1 MKRMVERVLVLLMV
15 FPLAASAAGKVVV
28 YNWSEYIPE
37 DVLDQFTDETGI
49 DVVYSTYESNEVM
62 FSKLQLQNNRGYD
75 VVFPSTYYVA
85 RMIREGMLLALDRDK
100 LPNLPNLDPTLLNK
114 DYDPGNRFSL
124 PYFWG
129 STGIGVNAEEI
140 DLAGIHSWKQLWEP
154 QYARELLL
162 TDDVREVFH
171 VALSINGH
179 SPNTTDPAEIEQ
191 AYELLKTLMP
201 SVLVFNSDA
210 PREPFLAGDVNIGM
224 IWNGEVVMA
233 QEEDDAIQ
241 YVYPDEGAVFWV
253 DSFAV
258 PAGAENVDEAHAFI
272 NFMLRPD
279 IAQACVE
286 YVGYATANKTAIGML
301 DEETRNNPVI
311 FPSAEVVANGVFQ
324 NDVGDAIELYNKYWE
339 MLKVGR

>member
-1 MKRMVERVLVLLMV
+1 MNRLFRFAQILLFT
-15 FPLAASAAGKVVV
+15 FPFAASADGKVVV
-28 YNWSEYIPE
+28 YNWSEYVPE
-37 DVLDQFTDETGI
+37 EVLEQFTDETGI

-62 FSKLQLQNNRGYD
+62 YSKLQLQNNQGYD

-85 RMIREGMLLALDRDK
+85 KMAREGRLLPLEKDK
-100 LPNLPNLDPTLLNK
+100 LPNLANLDPTLLDK
-114 DYDPGNRFSL
+114 EYDPGNLFSL

-129 STGIGVNAEEI
+129 STGIGVNADEI
-140 DLAGIHSWKQLWEP
+140 DPSTISSWKQLWDP
-154 QYARELLL
+154 QYKRQLLL

-191 AYELLKTLMP
+191 AYELLRSLMP
-201 SVLVFNSDA
+201 NVLVFNSDA
-210 PREPFLAGDVNIGM
+210 PREPFLAGDVSLGM

-241 YVYPDEGAVFWV
+241 YVYPEEGAVFWV
-253 DSFAV
+253 DSFV
-258 PAGAENVDEAHAFI
+258 IPAGAENVHEAHRFVD
-272 NFMLRPD
+272 FMMRPE

-286 YVGYATANKTAIGML
+286 YVGYATPNKAALGLL
-301 DEETRNNPVI
+301 DEEIRNNPVI
-311 FPSAEVVANGVFQ
+311 FPSAEVIAKGEFQ
-324 NDVGDAIELYNKYWE
+324 TDVGEAIELYNKYWE